1 MNPSQKTGLR
11 IEYGCQARQSTL
23 FHQGAPMENAT
34 LQTEHQFSDAARAA
48 VYQAI
53 FSRRDVRGQFLPDP
67 VPDDVLSRI
76 LMAAHHAPSV
86 GFMQPWNFLL
96 VRSQAVKQRVHAVF
110 KQANAEAAHMFEGS
124 KRAKYSSLK
133 LEGILESPINLCI
146 TCDRTRSG
154 PVVLGR
160 THIPTMDVYSS
171 VCAVQNL
178 WLAARAEGV
187 GVGWVSVFNQDQLQ
201 EALGIPP
208 DIVPVAYLCLGY
220 VSHFYQ
226 QPELEN
232 AAWLP
237 RLPIEDLVYV
247 DQWARQPQDD
257 DLLVDHLRRQQ
268 ASLQDRG
275 EHAAFF
281 KRSSTTNDDQKK

>member
-1 MNPSQKTGLR
+1 
-11 IEYGCQARQSTL
+11 
-23 FHQGAPMENAT
+23 MENAT
-34 LQTEHQFSDAARAA
+34 LQSEHQFSDAARAA

-53 FSRRDVRGQFLPDP
+53 FTRRDVRGQFLPDP
-67 VPDDVLSRI
+67 VPDEVLSRI
-76 LMAAHHAPSV
+76 LVAAHYAPSV

-96 VRSQAVKQRVHAVF
+96 VRSQQVKQRVHAVF
-110 KQANAEAAHMFEGS
+110 NQANEEAAQMFEGS
-124 KRAKYSSLK
+124 KRAQYSSLK
-133 LEGILESPINLCI
+133 LEGILEAPLNLCI
-146 TCDRTRSG
+146 TCDRTRTG

-187 GVGWVSVFNQDQLQ
+187 GVGWVSVFHQDQLQ

-208 DIVPVAYLCLGY
+208 EIIPVAYLCLGY

-247 DQWARQPQDD
+247 DQWARQPQDED
-257 DLLVDHLRRQQ
+257 ALVAHLRRQQ
-268 ASLQDRG
+268 ASIQDRG
-275 EHAAFF
+275 QQDTSI
-281 KRSSTTNDDQKK
+281 KRSSITNDDQKK